1 MSSIFVKVT
10 DKVQTNRLSRL
21 FFVSLRNT
29 AATPRTSASKV
40 PVPLK
45 VLTLITASR
54 LLNLTSRF
62 VTAFVNDSQPMLTN
76 LKTLLERF
84 ANGSSMDDMFDALN
98 QIYRDADNDRELKDW
113 FKSMDRFIR
122 KCLQQQGFI
131 LQDSSNDEWNELY
144 DHGHYLL
151 REKYREHSDH
161 LLEEVKHWGLEF
173 EHDPQNKAF
182 GDAVQKLFLDL
193 GNDESGNAAFKPHLL
208 KDISEVILPQIFE
221 NIRYI
226 PIPRIEYQDN
236 MMDAVVENLV
246 IEGDNLAPNVMEF
259 STDNYWRWGRK
270 KIANKNKNKIM
281 LSVSGI
287 QADLRGKSLNDT
299 WHRPLLTFIRCCLL
313 CQEEGRLPRH
323 NR

>member
-1 MSSIFVKVT
+1 
-10 DKVQTNRLSRL
+10 
-21 FFVSLRNT
+21 
-29 AATPRTSASKV
+29 
-40 PVPLK
+40 
-45 VLTLITASR
+45 
-54 LLNLTSRF
+54 
-62 VTAFVNDSQPMLTN
+62 MLTN